1 MHLIR
6 RAERSTSTSSSASS
20 ISTATSGSSDA
31 LPRPF
36 DTGLGNN
43 FTTSTCPTF
52 FKAFLSDET
61 FNECV
66 PLSLLLQTSTSFF
79 TVQRSPVRLAQ
90 TLSASCSVNFD
101 TCSTL
106 MASLARQIQSPN
118 NCAAD
123 LQNQNPVAMQAYDG
137 FVAYQSLYHAGCLLN
152 SETGAYCF
160 SDAVTNATS
169 PTDSYVYYL
178 PLGVSLPGT
187 TAPSCSECLRDT
199 MSAFGSAATNRSQP
213 VSNVFASAAAMIDLT
228 CGADF
233 VNASIPHQP
242 TSAAASL
249 ASTGL
254 GGLGSIALL
263 VSLLTVLM

>member
-43 FTTSTCPTF
+43 FTTSTCPIF
-52 FKAFLSDET
+52 FKTFLSDET

-106 MASLARQIQSPN
+106 MASLARQIQ
-118 NCAAD
+118 
-123 LQNQNPVAMQAYDG
+123 
-137 FVAYQSLYHAGCLLN
+137 
-152 SETGAYCF
+152 
-160 SDAVTNATS
+160 
-169 PTDSYVYYL
+169 
-178 PLGVSLPGT
+178 
-187 TAPSCSECLRDT
+187 DT

-242 TSAAASL
+242 ISAAASF

-254 GGLGSIALL
+254 GGLGGIALL
-263 VSLLTVLM
+263 VSLLTALM